1 MKRLIL
7 LAAACCAATA
17 CADAPRPADY
27 VNPNLG
33 SIHSRWFFYTPA
45 AEPFGMAKLGPSTN
59 GSYTSPS
66 GWEAVGYE
74 DGHTSIE
81 GFPCLH
87 EFQVGGV
94 LLMPTVG
101 DVQTVPGRPTSTPN
115 RATIRSCS
123 RTTGSAP
130 N

>member
-101 DVQTVPGRPTSTPN
+101 
-115 RATIRSCS
+115 
-123 RTTGSAP
+123 
-130 N
+130 